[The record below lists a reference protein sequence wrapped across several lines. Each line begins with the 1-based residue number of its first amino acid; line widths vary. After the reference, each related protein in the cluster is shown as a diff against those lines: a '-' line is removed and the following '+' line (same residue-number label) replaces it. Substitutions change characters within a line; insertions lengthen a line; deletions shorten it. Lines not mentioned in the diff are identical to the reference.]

1 METYSELLFAAAPP
15 SAPSAVPTTAKAQPA
30 KPSTSQDSAP
40 RQSEDSP
47 PRHPEKQSLLTG
59 AGAPAP
65 LGLHAIHTRSAVPLS
80 PLCVGGD
87 FDSPQAQEDAVLR
100 HMSAASPMSA
110 AFNALS
116 QLRW

>member
-65 LGLHAIHTRSAVPLS
+65 LGLP